1 MTAPVL
7 DIRNLR
13 VSFQTNDGAVD
24 AVRGVDLHVGAGET
38 LAIVGES
45 GSGKSQ
51 TVMAAMGLL
60 ASNGRATGQALY
72 RGTDLLALKP
82 RQLNRYRGDKLTM
95 IFQEPMTSLDPLYR
109 VGKQIAEPMIYH
121 RGLSRREARARA
133 IEMLRMVQ
141 IPEPERRVDA
151 YPHELSGGQRQ
162 RVMIAMALANE
173 PDVLIADEPTTALDV
188 TVQAEILRLLKA
200 LQERVGMALVFITH
214 DLNIVRRI
222 ADRVAVMRRGEVV
235 ETGPTASVFAA
246 PEHDYTRMLLD
257 AEPRGR
263 KAPPPANAPV
273 LVKAEDVVV
282 RFGTFTAVDRVSLTA
297 RTGQTIGIVGESGS
311 GKSTYGR
318 ALLRL
323 LEPDGGTVVY
333 NGRDITHAPRA
344 ALRDLRKD
352 AQIVFQDPFGSL
364 SPRMTVGGI
373 VAEGLTV
380 HAPGLSRRDRERR
393 ASDALAEAQLDP
405 AMRGRYPHELS
416 GGQRQRVAI
425 ARAMVLRPRLVLL
438 DEPTS
443 ALDRSVQ
450 AEVIDLLRNL
460 QAEHGLT
467 YLFISHDLAVVR
479 ALSDWVMVMQTGRI
493 VEEGAVDDIF
503 ERPRTDYTRALMAA
517 AFDGVP
523 DNPTLQV

>member
-1 MTAPVL
+1 
-7 DIRNLR
+7 
-13 VSFQTNDGAVD
+13 
-24 AVRGVDLHVGAGET
+24 
-38 LAIVGES
+38 
-45 GSGKSQ
+45 
-51 TVMAAMGLL
+51 
-60 ASNGRATGQALY
+60 
-72 RGTDLLALKP
+72 
-82 RQLNRYRGDKLTM
+82 
-95 IFQEPMTSLDPLYR
+95 
-109 VGKQIAEPMIYH
+109 
-121 RGLSRREARARA
+121 RA
-133 IEMLRMVQ
+133 IEMLRLVQ
-141 IPEPERRVDA
+141 IPEPELRIDS

-188 TVQAEILRLLKA
+188 TVQAEILRLLKE
-200 LQERVGMALVFITH
+200 LQERVGMGLVFITH

-222 ADRVAVMRRGEVV
+222 ADRVAVMRRGEVI
-235 ETGPTASVFAA
+235 ETGPTTRVFGA

-263 KAPPPANAPV
+263 KAPPPSDAPV
-273 LVKAEDVVV
+273 LVEAKDVVV
-282 RFGTFTAVDRVSLTA
+282 RFGTFTAVDRVSVTA
-297 RTGQTIGIVGESGS
+297 RKGQTIGIVGESGS

-323 LEPDGGTVVY
+323 LEPNDGSVVY
-333 NGRDITHAPRA
+333 DGRDITHAPKS
-344 ALRDLRKD
+344 ALRGLRKD

-380 HAPGLSRRDRERR
+380 HAPELGRKERERR
-393 ASDALAEAQLDP
+393 AATALAEAQLDP

-479 ALSDWVMVMQTGRI
+479 ALSDHVMVMQTGRI
-493 VEEGAVDDIF
+493 VEEGAVEDIF
-503 ERPRTDYTRALMAA
+503 ERPQTDYTKALMAA
-517 AFDGVP
+517 AFEAVP
-523 DNPTLQV
+523 DNQTLQV